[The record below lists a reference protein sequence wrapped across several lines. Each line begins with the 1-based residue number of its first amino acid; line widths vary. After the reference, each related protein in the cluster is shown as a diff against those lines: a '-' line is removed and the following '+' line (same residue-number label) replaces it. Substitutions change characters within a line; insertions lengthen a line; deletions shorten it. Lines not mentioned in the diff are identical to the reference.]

1 MWSGRHRGEEA
12 RVIDLEPYLK
22 GIRMSESG
30 AATEMPRYKCHKQVH
45 ALKIAAMEVRLD
57 QSATIAP
64 ADAGY
69 APFTTAP
76 GWSARS
82 KASDADP
89 GYYVV
94 YDDGYASWS
103 PTKAFEEGY
112 TRL

>member
-1 MWSGRHRGEEA
+1 
-12 RVIDLEPYLK
+12 
-22 GIRMSESG
+22 MS
-30 AATEMPRYKCHKQVH
+30 AAAEMPRYQCHKQVH
-45 ALKIAAMEVRLD
+45 ALKIAAMEVHPD

-69 APFTTAP
+69 EPFKTAA
-76 GWSARS
+76 GWAARC
-82 KASDADP
+82 KASEADT

-103 PTKAFEEGY
+103 PSKVFEEGY